1 MSSKKDHI
9 AHELKEKL
17 SNEKYSGSNVF
28 ELPPK
33 TKSNKKRKRTVQ
45 KPHLRK
51 KKWQT
56 DPDAEQDVS
65 DQPSESEDTQTN
77 ETENATTENTTKL
90 NPKKKKGSSNYRIK

>member
-56 DPDAEQDVS
+56 DPDEQDLS